1 MSTARVHTIDLQ
13 SPPVTQT
20 LQQRGFVVGAIFTV
34 LAIVG
39 AVVSPEQ
46 FFRSYLVGYMLWL
59 GVTLGCMAF
68 LMIQHV
74 TGGVWG
80 TVTRRMLEAG
90 TRNIGM
96 MAVLF
101 IPIILGMRRLYI
113 WTNADEMAKDPHLKS
128 LSQQYLNPT
137 GFVVRA
143 VVYFAIWFLIIH
155 FLNRWSLE
163 QDKAPVRDIPAFR
176 KLSAPGMLLYAFTIS
191 FAVIDWVMSLTPP
204 WISTIYA
211 MIFIVGQC
219 LGALAF
225 IIAVEAT
232 LYRFPPMSQIL
243 KPREVHDHGKLML
256 AFLMLWA
263 YFSFSQ
269 LLIIWAGNLP
279 DEITFFTRRFF
290 GGWQAVGLFLVI
302 FHFVIPFCLL
312 LSRPFKRNPRTL
324 VLLAVWI
331 IVMRWVDIYWF
342 IEPTAHKDFY
352 FHWLDLVV
360 PLAMGGLWVGMYFRN
375 LRMRPLV
382 AAYDPRA
389 QVLLEPAHD

>member
-1 MSTARVHTIDLQ
+1 MSTARVNTIDLQ

-20 LQQRGFVVGAIFTV
+20 LQQRGFVVGAIFAV
-34 LAIVG
+34 LSIIG
-39 AVVSPEQ
+39 AVISPDQ
-46 FFRSYLVGYMLWL
+46 FFHSYLIAYMLWL
-59 GVTLGCMAF
+59 GLTLGCMAF

-74 TGGVWG
+74 TGGAWG

-96 MAVLF
+96 MAILF
-101 IPIILGMRRLYI
+101 IPIIVGMRRLYI
-113 WTNADEMAKDPHLKS
+113 WTNPDEMAKDPHLKS

-137 GFVVRA
+137 AFVVRA
-143 VVYFAIWFLIIH
+143 VIYFAIWFLIIH
-155 FLNRWSLE
+155 FLNRWSLA
-163 QDKAPVRDIPAFR
+163 QDQPPVRDVPAFR
-176 KLSAPGMLLYAFTIS
+176 KLSAPGLVLYAFTIS

-219 LGALAF
+219 LSALAF
-225 IIAVEAT
+225 IVAVEAT
-232 LYRFPPMSQIL
+232 LYRFRPMSQIL
-243 KPREVHDHGKLML
+243 KPKEVHDHGKLML
-256 AFLMLWA
+256 AFIMLWA

-290 GGWQAVGLFLVI
+290 GGWQAVGLFLVV
-302 FHFVIPFCLL
+302 FHFVVPFCLL

-324 VLLAVWI
+324 VLLAIWMI
-331 IVMRWVDIYWF
+331 AMRWVDIYWF
-342 IEPTAHKDFY
+342 IEPTAHKNFY
-352 FHWLDLVV
+352 FHWLDLAV
-360 PLAMGGLWVGMYFRN
+360 PLAIGGLWVGMYFRN
-375 LRMRPLV
+375 LRARPLL

>member
-113 WTNADEMAKDPHLKS
+113 WTNADEMAKDPHLV
-128 LSQQYLNPT
+128 N
-137 GFVVRA
+137 RA
-143 VVYFAIWFLIIH
+143 D
-155 FLNRWSLE
+155 R
-163 QDKAPVRDIPAFR
+163 
-176 KLSAPGMLLYAFTIS
+176 SARP
-191 FAVIDWVMSLTPP
+191 
-204 WISTIYA
+204 
-211 MIFIVGQC
+211 Q
-219 LGALAF
+219 
-225 IIAVEAT
+225 
-232 LYRFPPMSQIL
+232 
-243 KPREVHDHGKLML
+243 
-256 AFLMLWA
+256 
-263 YFSFSQ
+263 
-269 LLIIWAGNLP
+269 
-279 DEITFFTRRFF
+279 RR
-290 GGWQAVGLFLVI
+290 VS
-302 FHFVIPFCLL
+302 
-312 LSRPFKRNPRTL
+312 SRR
-324 VLLAVWI
+324 
-331 IVMRWVDIYWF
+331 
-342 IEPTAHKDFY
+342 
-352 FHWLDLVV
+352 
-360 PLAMGGLWVGMYFRN
+360 
-375 LRMRPLV
+375 
-382 AAYDPRA
+382 
-389 QVLLEPAHD
+389 